1 MYERIIIT
9 IVAVI
14 GLPLLTYG
22 IGKLAAF
29 LDAKIGEIQNKELAD
44 MVRKAVDVVE
54 QSVLFVMQTYVD
66 ALKATGNF
74 DHDAQKE
81 AFEKARKRVYE
92 LLDDKTKNAISS
104 SYGSF
109 ALWLQ
114 TRIEQTVR
122 ETKKEG

>member
-54 QSVLFVMQTYVD
+54 QSVLFVM
-66 ALKATGNF
+66 
-74 DHDAQKE
+74 
-81 AFEKARKRVYE
+81 
-92 LLDDKTKNAISS
+92 
-104 SYGSF
+104 
-109 ALWLQ
+109 
-114 TRIEQTVR
+114 
-122 ETKKEG
+122 